1 MKTVEFYTNE
11 TVSRLEKKYRAW
23 RTALLIVCGAALVFC
38 IVAVALTRP
47 TNVRYTRPAVLITS
61 ALAGSFAI
69 YAGAFP
75 VLGSKR
81 AAQHAKTMLTD
92 DREIIS
98 GAATPGAR
106 DFRIRGSVTVRPVT
120 VKTEDGTEN
129 VRVDAELAKMIPSD
143 GKARDYYVCH
153 GYVVGYGE
161 AEDEKIL

>member
-1 MKTVEFYTNE
+1 MKTVEFYTSE
-11 TVSRLEKKYRAW
+11 TVARLEKRYRTW
-23 RTALLIVCGAALVFC
+23 RTVLYIVCGAALAFC
-38 IVAVALTRP
+38 IATVALTRP
-47 TNVRYTRPAVLITS
+47 ANVRYTRPAVLITS

-92 DREIIS
+92 GREIIS

-161 AEDEKIL
+161 AEDETIL